1 MNKPKFYYRPY
12 QTTKFWS
19 PSLKEYR
26 YYKNTK
32 CEDWIHPNVPS
43 PGECLTIEEILNKIP
58 KGLPKQQCPLIMR
71 FEVTEMPGKDRVGL
85 DKWNGTI
92 FVDIDAQHS
101 ESLMKIK
108 DPTKRMQ
115 FFEQLKF
122 VLEKKHPDNFMYI
135 EHSSSGVGIHMLFYY
150 DCPKTREYF
159 DKAAEYTKNILL
171 NLSEIPGFSDA
182 IQEFEINQDTGNKE
196 MTLDPVYMR
205 PYQKCFIT
213 GRDGYIN
220 VDYTGKIDKAEL
232 DKCKVKRITPIV
244 DKTTSFSI
252 KKVDIKGMKRTGHMD
267 RFKLY
272 TAVKRITPNRTECE
286 NLWCELCKH
295 FKPYTKPGEYHTY
308 ETFIKEFDYDQ
319 IDETKADISLLSKYG
334 IYVDDTK
341 IYHHL
346 HDNQYLGNV
355 LDKLLEESPIGVS
368 LWQAPTGSGKT
379 TAWTDLNKKM
389 LDEIK
394 TNKETL
400 VGDKNKPTLIIE
412 PLNSIINTKYDD
424 DVKIVIGSDKFPE
437 KLGGYGTWVTNYNK
451 LLDTRDGITY
461 TLKDNVDELL
471 EQFGLIVID
480 ESHTIIKDKF
490 RSNVLI
496 PFVELIN
503 KIAETNKVILQTATP
518 MHEEYLLNIKRTI
531 VITKKPKCEINMS
544 FLRFDNSG
552 GRHYGGADLLGLVR
566 ECVEEHQKVYIY
578 WNNADLNRLKQFRAI
593 YDDPEKVAIY
603 HKANKGDISMER
615 IDKYHVLS
623 SKNYHG
629 DEEIEEYDY
638 DVLLSSVYFGVGN
651 DLNDVEDACVII
663 IGNNSWQEDIQA
675 IGRFRNSKHIDVIE
689 ILRPYDYEYLFETS
703 KHTKKFDT
711 ILFERR
717 RRNSALYVDKKNRSA
732 LTVQRAA
739 CKLVDETYIRALSIM
754 EAADEYDTSF
764 KTKLKMLTDPYYGIN
779 VDKDFEQF
787 LDYDDEDVENSK
799 EYWKSVT
806 EIRNKLKRDIVMGM
820 HIEQSVIDAD
830 PKLRNFNK
838 LYKRLKRLGV
848 NKILDVKYIVQSSK
862 FNILK
867 LFCDLFEKFKNRG
880 SNYTNKDFDY
890 AELAAMLWLTKQK
903 FEEKT
908 VEMFGGE
915 MPDKTYKFI
924 LAYVMFVSRCNKDW
938 NDYKLMADHYKKF
951 HWNAS
956 LFIAMPE
963 ELIDMFWHTGEYDAL
978 QEFID
983 NCLMPDDMLG
993 VKTSRAKVTCLDDI
1007 FAQLKTNA
1015 IYLLDNS
1022 KEIIYT
1028 VKRCCKISGVSE
1040 KINKSEAGKAG
1051 GKAGVK
1057 KCVILKAMPDKTL
1070 FKYGLNVGD
1079 EFESCD
1085 ELRKHISVGKSTISA
1100 WRDKKWIE

>member
-1 MNKPKFYYRPY
+1 MNKPFFYYRPY
-12 QTTKFWS
+12 QTTDFWS
-19 PSLKEYR
+19 PSLKTYR
-26 YYKNTK
+26 SYNNTK

-43 PGECLTIEEILNKIP
+43 PGECLTIEEILNKVP
-58 KGLPKQQCPLIMR
+58 KGLSKEKCPLIMR

-159 DKAAEYTKNILL
+159 DKAAEYTKNLLL
-171 NLSEIPGFSDA
+171 NLSEIPGFSEA
-182 IQEFEINQDTGNKE
+182 IQQVDNETKQE
-196 MTLDPVYMR
+196 TLDPVYMR

-220 VDYTGKIDKAEL
+220 AGYTGKIDKAEL
-232 DKCKVKRITPIV
+232 DKYKAKRITPIV
-244 DKTTSFSI
+244 DKTASFSI

-286 NLWCELCKH
+286 NLWCELCKG
-295 FKPYTKPGEYHTY
+295 FKPYSKPGEYHTY
-308 ETFIKEFDYDQ
+308 DTFIKEFNYDR
-319 IDETKADISLLSKYG
+319 IDETKADLSILSKYG
-334 IYVDDTK
+334 IYVDDKK

-346 HDNQYLGNV
+346 HDDEYLGDI
-355 LDKLLEESPIGVS
+355 LDKLLKESPIGVT

-379 TAWTDLNKKM
+379 TAWTDLNKNM
-389 LDEIK
+389 LAEIK
-394 TNKETL
+394 ANKETL

-424 DVKIVIGSDKFPE
+424 DVNVVIRNDKFPE
-437 KLGGYGTWVTNYNK
+437 KFDGYGTWVTNYNK
-451 LLDTRDGITY
+451 LLDTRDGITF
-461 TLKDNVDELL
+461 TLKDNVDALL

-518 MHEEYLLNIKRTI
+518 MHEEYLFKIKRTI
-531 VITKKPKCEINMS
+531 VITKKPKCEINMR

-593 YDDPEKVAIY
+593 YDDPDKVAIY
-603 HKANKGDISMER
+603 HKANKDDLSMDR

-689 ILRPYDYEYLFETS
+689 ILRPFEYEYLYETS
-703 KHTKKFDT
+703 KHTRKFDT

-739 CKLVDETYIRALSIM
+739 CKIVDETYIRALSIM
-754 EAADEYDTSF
+754 DAADEYDTSF

-779 VDKDFEQF
+779 VDEDFEQF

-799 EYWKSVT
+799 EYWKRVT

-820 HIEQSVIDAD
+820 HVEQSEIDRD
-830 PKLRNFNK
+830 PKLRNFYK

-848 NKILDVKYIVQSSK
+848 NKILDIKYIVQSSK

-867 LFCDLFEKFKNRG
+867 LFCDLFEPFKNRG
-880 SNYTNKDFDY
+880 SKYANEEFDY

-956 LFIAMPE
+956 LFIAMPD

-993 VKTSRAKVTCLDDI
+993 AKTNRAKVTCLDDI

-1028 VKRCCKISGVSE
+1028 VKRCCKISGISE
-1040 KINKSEAGKAG
+1040 KLNKSEAGKAG

-1057 KCVILKAMPDKTL
+1057 PVVVLVDIPKRKLKKDDT
-1070 FKYGLNVGD
+1070 FKSVKEL
-1079 EFESCD
+1079 CD
-1085 ELRKHISVGKSTISA
+1085 NTGITMQTAKRWKAEGKLTY
-1100 WRDKKWIE
+1100 

>member
-1 MNKPKFYYRPY
+1 MNKPHFYYRPY

-19 PSLKEYR
+19 PSLKTYR
-26 YYKNTK
+26 SYSNTK

-43 PGECLTIEEILNKIP
+43 PGECLTIEEILNKMP
-58 KGLPKQQCPLIMR
+58 KGQPKQKCPLIMR
-71 FEVTEMPGKDRVGL
+71 FEVTEMPGKGRVDF

-108 DPTKRMQ
+108 DHTKRMQ

-159 DKAAEYTKNILL
+159 DKAAEYTKNLLL

-182 IQEFEINQDTGNKE
+182 IQEVDKE
-196 MTLDPVYMR
+196 TKQETLDPVYMR
-205 PYQKCFIT
+205 PYQKCFLT

-220 VDYTGKIDKAEL
+220 ADYTGKIDLTEL
-232 DKCKVKRITPIV
+232 DKFKKKIITPIV
-244 DKTTSFSI
+244 DKTASYSI
-252 KKVDIKGMKRTGHMD
+252 RKVDIKGMRRTKHME

-286 NLWCELCKH
+286 NLWCELCKG
-295 FKPYTKPGEYHTY
+295 FKPYSKPGEYHTY
-308 ETFIKEFDYDQ
+308 ETFIKEFNYDS
-319 IDETKADISLLSKYG
+319 IDETKADISILSKYG
-334 IYVDDTK
+334 VYVDDKK

-346 HDNQYLGNV
+346 SDNQYLGDI

-368 LWQAPTGSGKT
+368 IWQAPTGSGKT

-389 LDEIK
+389 LAEIK
-394 TNKETL
+394 ANKETL

-503 KIAETNKVILQTATP
+503 KIAETNKVIIQTATP

-531 VITKKPKCEINMS
+531 VITKKPKSEINMS

-603 HKANKGDISMER
+603 HKANKGDLSMDR

-623 SKNYHG
+623 SKNYNG

-717 RRNSALYVDKKNRSA
+717 RRNSALYEDKKNRSA

-739 CKLVDETYIRALSIM
+739 CKIVDETYIRALSIM

-764 KTKLKMLTDPYYGIN
+764 KTKLKKLTDPYYGIN
-779 VDKDFEQF
+779 VDEDFEQF

-806 EIRNKLKRDIVMGM
+806 EIRNKLKRDIVMGV
-820 HIEQSVIDAD
+820 HVEQKEIDRD
-830 PKLRNFNK
+830 PKLRNFYK

-867 LFCDLFEKFKNRG
+867 LFCDLFEQFKNRG
-880 SNYTNKDFDY
+880 TNYANKDFDY
-890 AELAAMLWLTKQK
+890 AELAAMLWLSKQK
-903 FEEKT
+903 FEDKI

-956 LFIAMPE
+956 LFIAMPD

-983 NCLMPDDMLG
+983 NCLMPDAMLG
-993 VKTSRAKVTCLDDI
+993 VKTNSTKVTCLDDI

-1022 KEIIYT
+1022 KEIIYV
-1028 VKRCCKISGVSE
+1028 VKRCCKISGISE

-1051 GKAGVK
+1051 VK
-1057 KCVILKAMPDKTL
+1057 PVVVLVDIPKYKLKKDDTFKSVKELCDKIGIT
-1070 FKYGLNVGD
+1070 KQTAKRWKD
-1079 EFESCD
+1079 SC
-1085 ELRKHISVGKSTISA
+1085 K
-1100 WRDKKWIE
+1100 IEY

>member
-1 MNKPKFYYRPY
+1 MTKPKFYYRPY

-19 PSLKEYR
+19 PSLKTYR
-26 YYKNTK
+26 SYNNTK
-32 CEDWIHPNVPS
+32 CEDWINPNVPS
-43 PGECLTIEEILNKIP
+43 PGECLTIEEILNKVP
-58 KGLPKQQCPLIMR
+58 KGQPKEKCSLIMR
-71 FEVTEMPGKDRVGL
+71 FEATEMPGKDRVGL

-171 NLSEIPGFSDA
+171 NLPEIPGFSDA
-182 IQEFEINQDTGNKE
+182 IKEVDKETKQE
-196 MTLDPVYMR
+196 TLDPVYMR

-220 VDYTGKIDKAEL
+220 AGYTGKIDKAEL
-232 DKCKVKRITPIV
+232 DKYKKKIITPIV
-244 DKTTSFSI
+244 DKTASFSI
-252 KKVDIKGMKRTGHMD
+252 KKVDIKGMKRTGHMK

-286 NLWCELCKH
+286 NLWRELCKC
-295 FKPYTKPGEYHTY
+295 FKPYSKPGEYHTY
-308 ETFIKEFDYDQ
+308 ETFIKEFDYNK
-319 IDETKADISLLSKYG
+319 IDETKADISILKDYG
-334 IYVDDTK
+334 IYVDDKK

-346 HDNQYLGNV
+346 ADDKYLGDI
-355 LDKLLEESPIGVS
+355 LDKLLEASPIGVS
-368 LWQAPTGSGKT
+368 IWQAPTGSGKT

-394 TNKETL
+394 ANKDAL

-480 ESHTIIKDKF
+480 ESHTTIKDKF

-496 PFVELIN
+496 PFTDLIN

-518 MHEEYLLNIKRTI
+518 MHEEYLFNIKRTI
-531 VITKKPKCEINMS
+531 VITKKPKSEINMS

-593 YDDPEKVAIY
+593 YDDPDKVAIY

-623 SKNYHG
+623 SKNYNG

-717 RRNSALYVDKKNRSA
+717 RRNSALFVDKQNRSA

-764 KTKLKMLTDPYYGIN
+764 KTKIKNLTDSYYGIN
-779 VDKDFEQF
+779 VDEDFEQF

-799 EYWKSVT
+799 EYWKDVT
-806 EIRNKLKRDIVMGM
+806 EIRNKIKRDIVMGM
-820 HIEQSVIDAD
+820 HVEQSVIDAD
-830 PKLRNFNK
+830 PKIRNFYR

-867 LFCDLFEKFKNRG
+867 LFCDLFESFKNRG
-880 SNYTNKDFDY
+880 SNYANKDFDY

-956 LFIAMPE
+956 LFIAMPD

-983 NCLMPDDMLG
+983 NCLMPDDILG
-993 VKTSRAKVTCLDDI
+993 TKTSCAKVTCLDDI

-1028 VKRCCKISGVSE
+1028 VKRCCKISGISE

-1051 GKAGVK
+1051 VKPVVVLVDIPKRKLKKDDTFKSVKELCDKVGITMPTAKRWKDSGK
-1057 KCVILKAMPDKTL
+1057 
-1070 FKYGLNVGD
+1070 
-1079 EFESCD
+1079 
-1085 ELRKHISVGKSTISA
+1085 
-1100 WRDKKWIE
+1100 IEY

>member
-1 MNKPKFYYRPY
+1 MNKPLFYYRPY

-26 YYKNTK
+26 SYNNTK

-43 PGECLTIEEILNKIP
+43 PGECLTIEEILNKVP
-58 KGLPKQQCPLIMR
+58 KGLPKQKCPLIMR
-71 FEVTEMPGKDRVGL
+71 FEVTDMPCKDRVGF

-159 DKAAEYTKNILL
+159 DKAAEYTKNLLL
-171 NLSEIPGFSDA
+171 NLPEIPGFSDA
-182 IQEFEINQDTGNKE
+182 IKEVDKETKQE
-196 MTLDPVYMR
+196 TLDPVYMR

-220 VDYTGKIDKAEL
+220 ADYTGKIDKAEL
-232 DKCKVKRITPIV
+232 DKFKKKIITPIV
-244 DKTTSFSI
+244 DKTTSYEII
-252 KKVDIKGMKRTGHMD
+252 KVNIKGMRRTKHME

-272 TAVKRITPNRTECE
+272 TTVKRITPNRTECE
-286 NLWCELCKH
+286 NLWCELCRHFEEYVDSEGKH
-295 FKPYTKPGEYHTY
+295 HTY
-308 ETFIKEFDYDQ
+308 DTFIKEFNYD
-319 IDETKADISLLSKYG
+319 DIKEDRAKISILKDYG
-334 IYVDDTK
+334 IYVDDKK

-346 HDNQYLGNV
+346 HDDEYLGDI
-355 LDKLLEESPIGVS
+355 LDKLLEESPIGVT

-379 TAWTDLNKKM
+379 TAWTELNKNK
-389 LDEIK
+389 LAEIK
-394 TNKETL
+394 ANKKDI
-400 VGDKNKPTLIIE
+400 VGNKDKPTLIIE

-496 PFVELIN
+496 PFVDLIN

-518 MHEEYLLNIKRTI
+518 MHEEYLFNIKRTI

-593 YDDPEKVAIY
+593 YDDPDKVAIY
-603 HKANKGDISMER
+603 HKANKGDLSMER

-623 SKNYHG
+623 SKNYNG

-689 ILRPYDYEYLFETS
+689 ILRPYDYEYLYETS

-717 RRNSALYVDKKNRSA
+717 RRNSALYVDKQNRSA

-739 CKLVDETYIRALSIM
+739 CKIVDETYIRALSIM

-764 KTKLKMLTDPYYGIN
+764 KTKLKNLTDSYYGIN

-820 HIEQSVIDAD
+820 HVEQSEIDRD
-830 PKLRNFNK
+830 PKLRNFYK

-867 LFCDLFEKFKNRG
+867 LFCDLFEQFKNRG
-880 SNYTNKDFDY
+880 SKYANEEFDY
-890 AELAAMLWLTKQK
+890 AELAAMMWLTKQK

-956 LFIAMPE
+956 LFIAMPD

-1028 VKRCCKISGVSE
+1028 VKRCCKISGISE
-1040 KINKSEAGKAG
+1040 KLNKSKA

-1057 KCVILKAMPDKTL
+1057 PVVVLVDIPKYKLKKDDTFKSVKELCDKISI
-1070 FKYGLNVGD
+1070 NVKTAKRWKD
-1079 EFESCD
+1079 S
-1085 ELRKHISVGKSTISA
+1085 GK
-1100 WRDKKWIE
+1100 IEY

>member
-1 MNKPKFYYRPY
+1 MTKPKFYYRPY

-19 PSLKEYR
+19 PSLKTYR
-26 YYKNTK
+26 SYNNTK

-43 PGECLTIEEILNKIP
+43 PGECLTIEEILNKVP
-58 KGLPKQQCPLIMR
+58 KGMPKQKCPLIMR
-71 FEVTEMPGKDRVGL
+71 FEVTEMPGKDRVGF

-159 DKAAEYTKNILL
+159 DKAAEYTKNLLL
-171 NLSEIPGFSDA
+171 NLPEIPGFSDA
-182 IQEFEINQDTGNKE
+182 IQEVDKE
-196 MTLDPVYMR
+196 TKQETLDPVYMR

-220 VDYTGKIDKAEL
+220 ADYTGKIDLTEL
-232 DKCKVKRITPIV
+232 DKYKAKRITPIV
-244 DKTTSFSI
+244 DKTASYSI
-252 KKVDIKGMKRTGHMD
+252 KKVYIKGMRRTKHME

-272 TAVKRITPNRTECE
+272 TAVKRITPNRVECE
-286 NLWCELCKH
+286 NLWCELCRHFEEYVDSEGKH
-295 FKPYTKPGEYHTY
+295 HTY
-308 ETFIKEFDYDQ
+308 DTFIKEFNYD
-319 IDETKADISLLSKYG
+319 DIKEDRAKISILKDYG
-334 IYVDDTK
+334 IYVDDK
-341 IYHHL
+341 VIYHHL
-346 HDNQYLGNV
+346 RDDEYLGDI
-355 LDKLLEESPIGVS
+355 LGKLLEESPIGVS
-368 LWQAPTGSGKT
+368 IWQAPTGSGKT

-394 TNKETL
+394 ANKESL

-424 DVKIVIGSDKFPE
+424 DVKIVIESDKFPE

-518 MHEEYLLNIKRTI
+518 MHEEYLINIKRTI

-552 GRHYGGADLLGLVR
+552 GRHYGAADLLGLVR

-603 HKANKGDISMER
+603 HKANKGDLSMER
-615 IDKYHVLS
+615 IDKYHVLN

-717 RRNSALYVDKKNRSA
+717 RRNSALYADKQNRSA

-739 CKLVDETYIRALSIM
+739 CKIVDETYIRALSIM

-764 KTKLKMLTDPYYGIN
+764 KTKLKKLTDPYYGIN
-779 VDKDFEQF
+779 VDEDFEQF

-820 HIEQSVIDAD
+820 HVEQSEIDRD

-848 NKILDVKYIVQSSK
+848 NKILDIKYIVQSSK

-867 LFCDLFEKFKNRG
+867 LFCDLFEQFKNRG
-880 SNYTNKDFDY
+880 TNYANKDFDY
-890 AELAAMLWLTKQK
+890 AELAAMLWLSKQK

-956 LFIAMPE
+956 LFIAMPD

-983 NCLMPDDMLG
+983 NCLIPDDMLG
-993 VKTSRAKVTCLDDI
+993 VKTSSVKVTCLDDI

-1028 VKRCCKISGVSE
+1028 VKRCCKISGISE
-1040 KINKSEAGKAG
+1040 KLNKSEAGKAG
-1051 GKAGVK
+1051 VKPVVVLVDIHKYKLKKDDTFKSVKELCDKVGITMQTAIRWKDSGKIA
-1057 KCVILKAMPDKTL
+1057 
-1070 FKYGLNVGD
+1070 Y
-1079 EFESCD
+1079 
-1085 ELRKHISVGKSTISA
+1085 
-1100 WRDKKWIE
+1100 

>member
-1 MNKPKFYYRPY
+1 MTKPLFYYRPY
-12 QTTKFWS
+12 QDTYFWS
-19 PSLKEYR
+19 RSEGIYKKYPQTR
-26 YYKNTK
+26 YQ
-32 CEDWIHPNVPS
+32 DRIHPNVPS
-43 PGECLTIEEILNKIP
+43 PGECLTIEDILNKMP
-58 KGLPKQQCPLIMR
+58 KGLSKEKCPLIMR
-71 FEVTEMPGKDRVGL
+71 FEVTEMPFKDDVGL

-108 DPTKRMQ
+108 DHTKRMQ

-159 DKAAEYTKNILL
+159 DKAAEYTKNLLL
-171 NLSEIPGFSDA
+171 NLPELPGFSDA
-182 IQEFEINQDTGNKE
+182 IKEVDKETKQE
-196 MTLDPVYMR
+196 TLDPVYMR

-220 VDYTGKIDKAEL
+220 ADYTGKIDKVEL
-232 DKCKVKRITPIV
+232 DKFKKKRITPIV
-244 DKTTSFSI
+244 DKTASYTI
-252 KKVDIKGMKRTGHMD
+252 KKVNIKGMKRTGHMD

-272 TAVKRITPNRTECE
+272 TAVKRVTPNQTECDKI
-286 NLWCELCKH
+286 WCELCKH
-295 FKPYTKPGEYHTY
+295 FKPYSKPGEYHTY
-308 ETFIKEFDYDQ
+308 DTFIKEFNYDE
-319 IDETKADISLLSKYG
+319 IKEYTADISILSKYG
-334 IYVDDTK
+334 IYVDDK
-341 IYHHL
+341 IIFHHL
-346 HDNQYLGNV
+346 HDNQYLGDI
-355 LDKLLEESPIGVS
+355 LDNLLKESPIGVS

-389 LDEIK
+389 LDKIK
-394 TNKETL
+394 ANKESI

-424 DVKIVIGSDKFPE
+424 DVKIVIGRDKFPE

-451 LLDTRDGITY
+451 MLDTRDGITY

-480 ESHTIIKDKF
+480 ESHTIIKDEF

-496 PFVELIN
+496 PFTDLIN

-518 MHEEYLLNIKRTI
+518 MHEEYLFNIKRTI
-531 VITKKPKCEINMS
+531 VITKKPKSEINMS

-552 GRHYGGADLLGLVR
+552 GRHYGIPDLLGLVT

-593 YDDPEKVAIY
+593 YDDPDKVAIY

-623 SKNYHG
+623 SKNYNG

-717 RRNSALYVDKKNRSA
+717 RRNSALYVDKQNRSA

-754 EAADEYDTSF
+754 EASDEYDTSF
-764 KTKLKMLTDPYYGIN
+764 KTKLKMLTDSYYGIN
-779 VDKDFEQF
+779 VDEDFEQF
-787 LDYDDEDVENSK
+787 LDYDDEAVERSK

-806 EIRNKLKRDIVMGM
+806 EIRNKLKRDIVMGV
-820 HIEQSVIDAD
+820 HVEESVIDTD
-830 PKLRNFNK
+830 PKLRNFNR
-838 LYKRLKRLGV
+838 LWKRLKRLGV
-848 NKILDVKYIVQSSK
+848 NKILDVKYVVQSSK
-862 FNILK
+862 YNILK

-880 SNYTNKDFDY
+880 SKYVNEEFDY
-890 AELAAMLWLTKQK
+890 AELAAMLWLSKQK

-956 LFIAMPE
+956 LFIALPE

-993 VKTSRAKVTCLDDI
+993 TKTKRVKVTCLDDI

-1015 IYLLDNS
+1015 IYMLDNS

-1028 VKRCCKISGVSE
+1028 VKRCCKISGISE

-1051 GKAGVK
+1051 VK
-1057 KCVILKAMPDKTL
+1057 PVVVLVDIPKYKLKKDDTFKSVKELCDKIGITMQTAIRW
-1070 FKYGLNVGD
+1070 KDNSKIAY
-1079 EFESCD
+1079 
-1085 ELRKHISVGKSTISA
+1085 
-1100 WRDKKWIE
+1100 

>member
-1 MNKPKFYYRPY
+1 MNKPLFYYRPY
-12 QTTKFWS
+12 QTTEFWS
-19 PSLKEYR
+19 PSLKIYR
-26 YYKNTK
+26 SYNNTK

-43 PGECLTIEEILNKIP
+43 PGECLTIEEILNKMP
-58 KGLPKQQCPLIMR
+58 KGQPKQKCPLIMR
-71 FEVTEMPGKDRVGL
+71 FEVTEMPGIGRVDL

-159 DKAAEYTKNILL
+159 DKAAQYTKNILL
-171 NLSEIPGFSDA
+171 NLSEIPGFSEA
-182 IQEFEINQDTGNKE
+182 IQQVDKE
-196 MTLDPVYMR
+196 TKQETLDPVYMR

-220 VDYTGKIDKAEL
+220 ADYTGKIDKAEL

-244 DKTTSFSI
+244 DNTASFSI
-252 KKVDIKGMKRTGHMD
+252 KKVDIKGMRRTKHME

-286 NLWCELCKH
+286 NLWRELCRHFEEYVDSEGKH
-295 FKPYTKPGEYHTY
+295 HTY
-308 ETFIKEFDYDQ
+308 DTFIKEFNYDDIKEDRAQ
-319 IDETKADISLLSKYG
+319 ISILKDYG
-334 IYVDDTK
+334 IYVDDKK

-346 HDNQYLGNV
+346 ADDKYLGDI

-368 LWQAPTGSGKT
+368 IWQAPTGSGKT

-394 TNKETL
+394 ANKETL

-437 KLGGYGTWVTNYNK
+437 KLNGYGTWVTNYNK

-480 ESHTIIKDKF
+480 ESHTTIKDKF

-496 PFVELIN
+496 PFAELIN

-518 MHEEYLLNIKRTI
+518 MHEEYLFSIKRTI
-531 VITKKPKCEINMS
+531 VITKKPKSEINMS

-552 GRHYGGADLLGLVR
+552 GRHYGIHDLLGLVR

-711 ILFERR
+711 ILFERK
-717 RRNSALYVDKKNRSA
+717 RRNSALYEDKKNRSA
-732 LTVQRAA
+732 LTVQIAA

-754 EAADEYDTSF
+754 DASDEYDTSF

-779 VDKDFEQF
+779 VDEDFEQF
-787 LDYDDEDVENSK
+787 LDYDDEDVERSK

-806 EIRNKLKRDIVMGM
+806 EIRNKLKRDIVMGV
-820 HIEQSVIDAD
+820 HVEQSEIDKD
-830 PKLRNFNK
+830 PKLRNFNR

-862 FNILK
+862 YNILK
-867 LFCDLFEKFKNRG
+867 FFCDLFESFKNRG
-880 SNYTNKDFDY
+880 SNYANKDFDY
-890 AELAAMLWLTKQK
+890 AELAAMLWLSKQK

-956 LFIAMPE
+956 LFINMPD

-978 QEFID
+978 EEFID

-1015 IYLLDNS
+1015 IYMLDNS
-1022 KEIIYT
+1022 KEIIYV
-1028 VKRCCKISGVSE
+1028 VKRCCKISGISE

-1057 KCVILKAMPDKTL
+1057 KCTILKAMPTKTL
-1070 FKYGLNVGD
+1070 SKYGLNVGD
-1079 EFESCD
+1079 EFESGD
-1085 ELRKHISVGKSTISA
+1085 ELADKTGVKKCTITTWRK
-1100 WRDKKWIE
+1100 KKWIE

>member
-1 MNKPKFYYRPY
+1 MTKPKFYYRPY

-19 PSLKEYR
+19 PSLKIYR
-26 YYKNTK
+26 SYSNTK

-43 PGECLTIEEILNKIP
+43 PGECLTIEDILNKVP
-58 KGLPKQQCPLIMR
+58 KGQPKQKCPLIMR
-71 FEVTEMPGKDRVGL
+71 FEVTEMPCKDRVGL

-101 ESLMKIK
+101 ESLMKIT
-108 DPTKRMQ
+108 DPKKRMQ

-150 DCPKTREYF
+150 DCPRTREYF
-159 DKAAEYTKNILL
+159 DKAAEYTKNLLL
-171 NLSEIPGFSDA
+171 NLPELPGFSEA
-182 IQEFEINQDTGNKE
+182 IQQVDNESGQP
-196 MTLDPVYMR
+196 TLDPVYMR

-220 VDYTGKIDKAEL
+220 ADYNGKIDKAEL
-232 DKCKVKRITPIV
+232 DKYKAKRITPIV
-244 DKTTSFSI
+244 DNTASYEI
-252 KKVDIKGMKRTGHMD
+252 KKVDIKGMFRTKHMG
-267 RFKLY
+267 RFKDY
-272 TAVKRITPNRTECE
+272 TALKRLTPNKAECD
-286 NLWCELCKH
+286 NIWRELCKH
-295 FKPYTKPGEYHTY
+295 FEEYVDSEGKHHTY
-308 ETFIKEFDYDQ
+308 DTFIKEFNYDQ
-319 IDETKADISLLSKYG
+319 IKEYTADISRLSKYG
-334 IYVDDTK
+334 IYVDDKK

-346 HDNQYLGNV
+346 HDDQYLGDI

-368 LWQAPTGSGKT
+368 IWQAPTGSGKT
-379 TAWTDLNKKM
+379 TAWTDLNKKK

-394 TNKETL
+394 ANKKTI
-400 VGDKNKPTLIIE
+400 VGNDDKPTLIIE

-437 KLGGYGTWVTNYNK
+437 KLNGYGTWVTNYNK

-461 TLKDNVDELL
+461 TLKDNVDVLL

-496 PFVELIN
+496 PFTELIN

-518 MHEEYLLNIKRTI
+518 MHEEYLFSIKRTI
-531 VITKKPKCEINMS
+531 VITKKPKSDINMS

-552 GRHYGGADLLGLVR
+552 GRHYGIPDLLGLVR

-593 YDDPEKVAIY
+593 YDEPEKVAIY

-629 DEEIEEYDY
+629 DEDIEEYDY

-711 ILFERR
+711 IFFEHK
-717 RRNSALYVDKKNRSA
+717 RRNSALYVDKQNRSA

-739 CKLVDETYIRALSIM
+739 CKIVDETYIRALSIM
-754 EAADEYDTSF
+754 EASDEYDTSF
-764 KTKLKMLTDPYYGIN
+764 KTKLKMLTNSYYGIN
-779 VDKDFEQF
+779 VDEDFEQF
-787 LDYDDEDVENSK
+787 LDYDDEDVERSK

-806 EIRNKLKRDIVMGM
+806 EIRNNIKRNIVMGV
-820 HIEQSVIDAD
+820 HVERSVIDAD
-830 PKLRNFNK
+830 PKIRNFNR
-838 LYKRLKRLGV
+838 LWKRIERLGV

-867 LFCDLFEKFKNRG
+867 LFCDLFEPFKNRG
-880 SNYTNKDFDY
+880 SKYANEEFDY
-890 AELAAMLWLTKQK
+890 AELAAMLWLSKQK
-903 FEEKT
+903 FEDKI

-924 LAYVMFVSRCNKDW
+924 IAYVMFVSRCNKDW

-956 LFIAMPE
+956 LFIAMPD

-993 VKTSRAKVTCLDDI
+993 VKTSRTKVTCLDDI

-1022 KEIIYT
+1022 KEIIYI
-1028 VKRCCKISGVSE
+1028 VKRCCKISGISE

-1057 KCVILKAMPDKTL
+1057 KCIILKTMPAKAL
-1070 FKYGLNVGD
+1070 SKYGLNVGD
-1079 EFESCD
+1079 EYESGD
-1085 ELRKHISVGKSTISA
+1085 ELADKTGVKKCTITTWRK
-1100 WRDKKWIE
+1100 KKWIE

>member
-1 MNKPKFYYRPY
+1 MNKPHFYYRPY

-19 PSLKEYR
+19 PSLKTYR
-26 YYKNTK
+26 SYSNTK

-43 PGECLTIEEILNKIP
+43 PGECLTIEEILNKMP
-58 KGLPKQQCPLIMR
+58 KGMPKQKCPLIMR

-101 ESLMKIK
+101 ELLMKIK

-159 DKAAEYTKNILL
+159 DKAAQYTKNLLL
-171 NLSEIPGFSDA
+171 NLSEIPGFSEA
-182 IQEFEINQDTGNKE
+182 IQQVDKE
-196 MTLDPVYMR
+196 TKQETLDPVYMR

-232 DKCKVKRITPIV
+232 DKYKAKRITPIV
-244 DKTTSFSI
+244 DKTTSYSI
-252 KKVDIKGMKRTGHMD
+252 RKVDIKGMKRTGHME

-272 TAVKRITPNRTECE
+272 TALKRVTPNQTECDKI
-286 NLWCELCKH
+286 WCERCRHFEEYVDSEGKH
-295 FKPYTKPGEYHTY
+295 HTY
-308 ETFIKEFDYDQ
+308 DTFIKEFNYD
-319 IDETKADISLLSKYG
+319 DIKEDRGKISILKDYG
-334 IYVDDTK
+334 IYVDDK
-341 IYHHL
+341 IIYHHL
-346 HDNQYLGNV
+346 ADDKYLGDI
-355 LDKLLEESPIGVS
+355 LDKLLKESPIGVTI
-368 LWQAPTGSGKT
+368 WQAPTGSGKT

-394 TNKETL
+394 ANKESI
-400 VGDKNKPTLIIE
+400 VGYKNKPTLIIE

-518 MHEEYLLNIKRTI
+518 MHEEYLFSIKRTI

-603 HKANKGDISMER
+603 HKANKGDLSMER

-623 SKNYHG
+623 SKNYNG

-675 IGRFRNSKHIDVIE
+675 IGRFRNSKHIDVID

-717 RRNSALYVDKKNRSA
+717 RRNSALYEDKKKRSA

-754 EAADEYDTSF
+754 EASDEYDTSF

-806 EIRNKLKRDIVMGM
+806 EVRNKLKRDIVMGV
-820 HIEQSVIDAD
+820 HIEQSEIDRD
-830 PKLRNFNK
+830 PKLRNFNR

-862 FNILK
+862 FNVLK
-867 LFCDLFEKFKNRG
+867 LFCDLFEQFKNRG
-880 SNYTNKDFDY
+880 TNYANKDFDY
-890 AELAAMLWLTKQK
+890 AELAAMLWLSKQK
-903 FEEKT
+903 FEDKI

-956 LFIAMPE
+956 LFIAMPD

-993 VKTSRAKVTCLDDI
+993 AKTTHVKVTCLDDI

-1015 IYLLDNS
+1015 IYMLDNN
-1022 KEIIYT
+1022 KEIIYV

-1057 KCVILKAMPDKTL
+1057 PVIVLVDIPKRKLKKDDT
-1070 FKYGLNVGD
+1070 FKSVKELCDTIGITKQTAKRWKD
-1079 EFESCD
+1079 EC
-1085 ELRKHISVGKSTISA
+1085 KITY
-1100 WRDKKWIE
+1100 

>member
-1 MNKPKFYYRPY
+1 MNKPLFYYRPY

-26 YYKNTK
+26 SYNNTK

-43 PGECLTIEEILNKIP
+43 PGECLTIEEILNKMP
-58 KGLPKQQCPLIMR
+58 KGQPKQKCPLIMR
-71 FEVTEMPGKDRVGL
+71 FEVTEMPGKDRVGF

-135 EHSSSGVGIHMLFYY
+135 EHSSSGVGIHILFYY
-150 DCPKTREYF
+150 DCPKAREYF
-159 DKAAEYTKNILL
+159 DKAAEYTKNLLL
-171 NLSEIPGFSDA
+171 NLPELPGFSDA
-182 IQEFEINQDTGNKE
+182 IKEVDKETKQE
-196 MTLDPVYMR
+196 TLDPVYMR

-220 VDYTGKIDKAEL
+220 PDYTGKIDIAEL
-232 DKCKVKRITPIV
+232 DKYKAKRITPIV
-244 DKTTSFSI
+244 DKTTSYSI
-252 KKVDIKGMKRTGHMD
+252 RKVDIKGMKRTGHMD

-272 TAVKRITPNRTECE
+272 TAVKRITPNRTKCE
-286 NLWCELCKH
+286 NLWCELCRHFEEYVDSEGKH
-295 FKPYTKPGEYHTY
+295 HTY
-308 ETFIKEFDYDQ
+308 DTFIKEFNYDE
-319 IDETKADISLLSKYG
+319 IKEYTAKISILSKYG
-334 IYVDDTK
+334 IYVDDKK

-346 HDNQYLGNV
+346 HDDEYLGGI
-355 LDKLLEESPIGVS
+355 LDKLLQESPIGVT

-379 TAWTDLNKKM
+379 TAWTDLNKNK
-389 LDEIK
+389 LAEIK
-394 TNKETL
+394 ANKKTI
-400 VGDKNKPTLIIE
+400 VGNNDKPTLIIE

-424 DVKIVIGSDKFPE
+424 DVKIVIRSDKFPE

-480 ESHTIIKDKF
+480 ESHTIIKDIF

-503 KIAETNKVILQTATP
+503 KIAKTNKVILQTATP
-518 MHEEYLLNIKRTI
+518 MHEEYLFSLKRTI

-552 GRHYGGADLLGLVR
+552 GRQYGGADLLGLVR

-603 HKANKGDISMER
+603 HKANKGDLSMER

-623 SKNYHG
+623 SKNYYG

-717 RRNSALYVDKKNRSA
+717 RRNSALYVDKQNRSA
-732 LTVQRAA
+732 LTVQRAS

-764 KTKLKMLTDPYYGIN
+764 KTKLKNLTNPYYGIN
-779 VDKDFEQF
+779 VDEDFEQF

-820 HIEQSVIDAD
+820 HVEQSVIDAD

-867 LFCDLFEKFKNRG
+867 LFCDLFEPFKNRG
-880 SNYTNKDFDY
+880 SKYANEEFDY
-890 AELAAMLWLTKQK
+890 AELAAMMWLTKQK

-956 LFIAMPE
+956 LFIAMPD

-1028 VKRCCKISGVSE
+1028 VKRCCKISGISE
-1040 KINKSEAGKAG
+1040 KLNKSEAGKAG
-1051 GKAGVK
+1051 VKPVVVLVDIPKRKLKKDDTFKSVKELCDSIGITKQTAKRWKDSGK
-1057 KCVILKAMPDKTL
+1057 
-1070 FKYGLNVGD
+1070 
-1079 EFESCD
+1079 
-1085 ELRKHISVGKSTISA
+1085 
-1100 WRDKKWIE
+1100 IEY

>member
-1 MNKPKFYYRPY
+1 MTKPKFYYRPY

-19 PSLKEYR
+19 PSLKTYR
-26 YYKNTK
+26 SYSNTK

-43 PGECLTIEEILNKIP
+43 PGECLTIEDILNKIP
-58 KGLPKQQCPLIMR
+58 KGQPKQKCPLIMR

-182 IQEFEINQDTGNKE
+182 IKEVDKETKQE
-196 MTLDPVYMR
+196 TLDPVYMR

-220 VDYTGKIDKAEL
+220 SDYTGKIDKAEL
-232 DKCKVKRITPIV
+232 DKYKAKRITPIV
-244 DKTTSFSI
+244 DKTTSYSI
-252 KKVDIKGMKRTGHMD
+252 RKVDIKGMRRTKHME

-286 NLWCELCKH
+286 NLWCELCRHFEEYVDSEGKH
-295 FKPYTKPGEYHTY
+295 HTY
-308 ETFIKEFDYDQ
+308 DTFIKEFNYD
-319 IDETKADISLLSKYG
+319 DIKEDRAKISILKDYG
-334 IYVDDTK
+334 IYVDDKK

-346 HDNQYLGNV
+346 HDNQYLGDI

-368 LWQAPTGSGKT
+368 IWQAPTGSGKT

-394 TNKETL
+394 ANKDTL

-424 DVKIVIGSDKFPE
+424 DVKIVIGSNKFPE
-437 KLGGYGTWVTNYNK
+437 KISGYGTWVTNYNK

-518 MHEEYLLNIKRTI
+518 MHEEYLLNIKRRI
-531 VITKKPKCEINMS
+531 IITKKPKCEINMS

-552 GRHYGGADLLGLVR
+552 GRHYGAADLLGLVR

-593 YDDPEKVAIY
+593 YDDPDKVAIY
-603 HKANKGDISMER
+603 HKANKGDLSMER

-717 RRNSALYVDKKNRSA
+717 RRNSALYEDKKNRSA

-739 CKLVDETYIRALSIM
+739 CKIVDDTYIRALSIM
-754 EAADEYDTSF
+754 EASDEYDTSF
-764 KTKLKMLTDPYYGIN
+764 KTKLKNLTDSYYGIN

-787 LDYDDEDVENSK
+787 LDYDDEDVERSK
-799 EYWKSVT
+799 EYWKDVT
-806 EIRNKLKRDIVMGM
+806 EIRNKTKRDIVMGM
-820 HIEQSVIDAD
+820 HVEQSVIDAD

-862 FNILK
+862 YNILK
-867 LFCDLFEKFKNRG
+867 LFCDLFESFKNRG
-880 SNYTNKDFDY
+880 SNYANKDFDY

-915 MPDKTYKFI
+915 MPEKTYKFI

-956 LFIAMPE
+956 LFIAMPD

-993 VKTSRAKVTCLDDI
+993 VNTNRAKVTCLDDI

-1022 KEIIYT
+1022 KEIIYV
-1028 VKRCCKISGVSE
+1028 VKRCCKISGISE

-1057 KCVILKAMPDKTL
+1057 PVVVLVDIPKRKLKKDDT
-1070 FKYGLNVGD
+1070 FKSVKELCDMIGITKQTAKRWKA
-1079 EFESCD
+1079 ES
-1085 ELRKHISVGKSTISA
+1085 KITY
-1100 WRDKKWIE
+1100 

>member
-1 MNKPKFYYRPY
+1 MNKPHFYYRPY

-26 YYKNTK
+26 SYSNTK

-43 PGECLTIEEILNKIP
+43 PGECLTIEEILNKMP
-58 KGLPKQQCPLIMR
+58 KGQPKEKCPLIMR
-71 FEVTEMPGKDRVGL
+71 FEVTKMPVKDIVGL

-150 DCPKTREYF
+150 DCPKTKEYF
-159 DKAAEYTKNILL
+159 DKAAEYTKNLLL
-171 NLSEIPGFSDA
+171 NLPELPGFSDA
-182 IQEFEINQDTGNKE
+182 IKEVDKETKQE
-196 MTLDPVYMR
+196 TLDQVYMR
-205 PYQKCFIT
+205 PYQKCYLT
-213 GRDGYIN
+213 GKDGYIN
-220 VDYTGKIDKAEL
+220 ADYTGKIDKVEL
-232 DKCKVKRITPIV
+232 DKYKAKRITPIV
-244 DKTTSFSI
+244 DKTTTYTI
-252 KKVDIKGMKRTGHMD
+252 KKVNIKGMKRTGHME

-272 TAVKRITPNRTECE
+272 TAVKRVTPNQTECE

-295 FKPYTKPGEYHTY
+295 FKPYSKPGEYHTY
-308 ETFIKEFDYDQ
+308 ETFIKEFNYGS
-319 IDETKADISLLSKYG
+319 IDETKADISILKDYG
-334 IYVDDTK
+334 IYVDDKK

-346 HDNQYLGNV
+346 SDNQYLGDI
-355 LDKLLEESPIGVS
+355 LDKLLKESPIGVS

-389 LDEIK
+389 LNEIK
-394 TNKETL
+394 ANKETL

-480 ESHTIIKDKF
+480 ESHTIIKDKY
-490 RSNVLI
+490 RYNVLI

-518 MHEEYLLNIKRTI
+518 MHEEYLFSLKRTI
-531 VITKKPKCEINMS
+531 VITKKPKCEINMR

-552 GRHYGGADLLGLVR
+552 GRHYGMPDLFGLVR

-603 HKANKGDISMER
+603 HKANKGDLSMER

-623 SKNYHG
+623 SKNYNG

-689 ILRPYDYEYLFETS
+689 ILRPYDYEYLHETS

-711 ILFERR
+711 ILFAHK
-717 RRNSALYVDKKNRSA
+717 RRNSALYVDKQNRSA

-739 CKLVDETYIRALSIM
+739 YKIVDETYIRALSIM
-754 EAADEYDTSF
+754 EASDEYDTSF
-764 KTKLKMLTDPYYGIN
+764 NTKLKNLTDSYYGIN
-779 VDKDFEQF
+779 VDEDFEQF
-787 LDYDDEDVENSK
+787 LDYDDKDVERGK
-799 EYWKSVT
+799 AYWKSVT

-820 HIEQSVIDAD
+820 HVEKEEIERD
-830 PKLRNFNK
+830 PKLRNFYK
-838 LYKRLKRLGV
+838 LWKRIVRLGV

-867 LFCDLFEKFKNRG
+867 LFCDLFEQFKNRG
-880 SNYTNKDFDY
+880 TQYVGKDFDY
-890 AELAAMLWLTKQK
+890 AELAAMLWLSKQK
-903 FEEKT
+903 FEDKI

-956 LFIAMPE
+956 LFIAMPD

-1028 VKRCCKISGVSE
+1028 VKRCCKISGISE

-1051 GKAGVK
+1051 VKPVVVLVDIPKYKLKKDDAFKSVKELCDKIGITMPTAKRWKDSGK
-1057 KCVILKAMPDKTL
+1057 
-1070 FKYGLNVGD
+1070 
-1079 EFESCD
+1079 
-1085 ELRKHISVGKSTISA
+1085 
-1100 WRDKKWIE
+1100 IEY

>member
-12 QTTKFWS
+12 QDTEFWS
-19 PSLKEYR
+19 RSLGIYKKYTQTR
-26 YYKNTK
+26 YQ
-32 CEDWIHPNVPS
+32 DWIHQNVPS
-43 PGECLTIEEILNKIP
+43 PGECLTIEDILNKMP
-58 KGLPKQQCPLIMR
+58 KGLSKEKCPLIMR
-71 FEVTEMPGKDRVGL
+71 FEVTEMPFKDNVGI

-101 ESLMKIK
+101 ELLMKIK

-122 VLEKKHPDNFMYI
+122 ILEKKHPDNFMYI

-171 NLSEIPGFSDA
+171 NLSEIPGFSEA
-182 IQEFEINQDTGNKE
+182 IQQVDKETGQE
-196 MTLDPVYMR
+196 TFDPVYMR

-213 GRDGYIN
+213 GKDGYIN
-220 VDYTGKIDKAEL
+220 ADYTGKIDKAEL
-232 DKCKVKRITPIV
+232 DKYKAKRIAPIV
-244 DKTTSFSI
+244 DKTASYEI
-252 KKVDIKGMKRTGHMD
+252 KKVDIKGMRRTKHME

-272 TAVKRITPNRTECE
+272 TAVKRITPSRTECE
-286 NLWCELCKH
+286 KIWCELCRHFEEYVDSEGKH
-295 FKPYTKPGEYHTY
+295 HTY
-308 ETFIKEFDYDQ
+308 DTFIKEFNYDS
-319 IDETKADISLLSKYG
+319 IKEYTADISILSKYG
-334 IYVDDTK
+334 IYVDEKK

-346 HDNQYLGNV
+346 HDNQYLGDI
-355 LDKLLEESPIGVS
+355 LDKLLKASPIGVS
-368 LWQAPTGSGKT
+368 IWQAPTGSGKT
-379 TAWTDLNKKM
+379 TAWTELNKNK
-389 LDEIK
+389 LAEIK
-394 TNKETL
+394 ANKKDI
-400 VGDKNKPTLIIE
+400 VGNNDKPTLIIE
-412 PLNSIINTKYDD
+412 PLNSIIKTKYDD

-480 ESHTIIKDKF
+480 ESHTIIKDQY
-490 RSNVLI
+490 RYNVLV

-503 KIAETNKVILQTATP
+503 KIAETNKIILQTATP
-518 MHEEYLLNIKRTI
+518 MHEEYLFNIKRTI
-531 VITKKPKCEINMS
+531 VITKKPKSEINMS

-552 GRHYGGADLLGLVR
+552 GRHYGMPDLLGLVR

-593 YDDPEKVAIY
+593 YDDPDKVAIY
-603 HKANKGDISMER
+603 HKANKGDLSMER

-623 SKNYHG
+623 SKNYYG

-689 ILRPYDYEYLFETS
+689 ILRPYDYEYLYETS

-711 ILFERR
+711 ILFEHK
-717 RRNSALYVDKKNRSA
+717 RRNSALYVDKQNRSA

-739 CKLVDETYIRALSIM
+739 YKLVDETYIRALSIM
-754 EAADEYDTSF
+754 EASDEYDTSF
-764 KTKLKMLTDPYYGIN
+764 KTKLKNLTDSYYGIN
-779 VDKDFEQF
+779 VDEDFEQF
-787 LDYDDEDVENSK
+787 LDYDDEDVERGK
-799 EYWKSVT
+799 EYWKSVS

-820 HIEQSVIDAD
+820 HVEQSVIDTD
-830 PKLRNFNK
+830 PKLRNFYK

-848 NKILDVKYIVQSSK
+848 NKILDIKYIVQSSK

-867 LFCDLFEKFKNRG
+867 LFCDLFEQFKIRG
-880 SNYTNKDFDY
+880 SNYANKDFDY
-890 AELAAMLWLTKQK
+890 AELAAMLWLSKQK

-956 LFIAMPE
+956 LFIAMPD

-978 QEFID
+978 QEFVD

-993 VKTSRAKVTCLDDI
+993 VKTTHVKVTCLDDI

-1015 IYLLDNS
+1015 VYLLDNS

-1028 VKRCCKISGVSE
+1028 VKRCCKISGISE

-1051 GKAGVK
+1051 VKPVVVLVDIPKRKLKKDDTFKSVKELCDKIGINIKTAKRWKDSGK
-1057 KCVILKAMPDKTL
+1057 
-1070 FKYGLNVGD
+1070 
-1079 EFESCD
+1079 
-1085 ELRKHISVGKSTISA
+1085 
-1100 WRDKKWIE
+1100 IEY

>member
-1 MNKPKFYYRPY
+1 MTKPLFYYRPY
-12 QTTKFWS
+12 QDAYFWS
-19 PSLKEYR
+19 RSEKK
-26 YYKNTK
+26 YKKYPQTRFQ
-32 CEDWIHPNVPS
+32 DRIHPNVPS
-43 PGECLTIEEILNKIP
+43 PGECLTIEEILNKMP
-58 KGLPKQQCPLIMR
+58 KGLSKEKCPLIMR
-71 FEVTEMPGKDRVGL
+71 FEVTEMPFKDDVGL

-101 ESLMKIK
+101 ELLMKIK

-171 NLSEIPGFSDA
+171 NLSEIPGFSEA
-182 IQEFEINQDTGNKE
+182 IQQVDKE
-196 MTLDPVYMR
+196 TKQETLDPVYMR

-220 VDYTGKIDKAEL
+220 AGYTGKIDKAEL
-232 DKCKVKRITPIV
+232 DKYKAKRITPIV
-244 DKTTSFSI
+244 DKTASFSI
-252 KKVDIKGMKRTGHMD
+252 KKVDIKGVFRTKHMG
-267 RFKLY
+267 RFKDY

-286 NLWCELCKH
+286 NLWCDICKH
-295 FKPYTKPGEYHTY
+295 FKEYVDSEGKHHTY
-308 ETFIKEFDYDQ
+308 DTFITEFDYDS
-319 IDETKADISLLSKYG
+319 IDENTANISRLSKYG
-334 IYVDDTK
+334 IYVDDKK

-346 HDNQYLGNV
+346 HDDEYLGDI
-355 LDKLLEESPIGVS
+355 LDKLLEESPIGVT

-379 TAWTDLNKKM
+379 TAWTDLNKKI
-389 LDEIK
+389 LDKIK
-394 TNKETL
+394 ANKETL

-480 ESHTIIKDKF
+480 ESHTIIKDIY

-503 KIAETNKVILQTATP
+503 KIAEINKVILQTATP
-518 MHEEYLLNIKRTI
+518 KHEEYLFNIKRTI

-593 YDDPEKVAIY
+593 YDDPDKVAIY
-603 HKANKGDISMER
+603 HKANKGDLSMER

-623 SKNYHG
+623 SKNYNG

-711 ILFERR
+711 ILFERK
-717 RRNSALYVDKKNRSA
+717 RRNYALYADKQNRSA

-754 EAADEYDTSF
+754 EASDEYDTSF
-764 KTKLKMLTDPYYGIN
+764 KTKLKNLTDPYYGIN

-820 HIEQSVIDAD
+820 HVEQKEIDKD

-867 LFCDLFEKFKNRG
+867 LFCDLFETFKNRG
-880 SNYTNKDFDY
+880 SKYVNEEFDY
-890 AELAAMLWLTKQK
+890 AELAAMMWLTKQK

-956 LFIAMPE
+956 LFIAMPD

-1015 IYLLDNS
+1015 VYLLDNS

-1028 VKRCCKISGVSE
+1028 VKRCCKISGISE

-1057 KCVILKAMPDKTL
+1057 PVVVLVDIPKRKLKKDDTFKSVKELCDSTGITMQTAKRWKT
-1070 FKYGLNVGD
+1070 
-1079 EFESCD
+1079 E
-1085 ELRKHISVGKSTISA
+1085 GKLTY
-1100 WRDKKWIE
+1100 

>member
-1 MNKPKFYYRPY
+1 MNKPHFYYRPY
-12 QTTKFWS
+12 QTTEFWS
-19 PSLKEYR
+19 PSQKIHKKYTQTR
-26 YYKNTK
+26 YQ
-32 CEDWIHPNVPS
+32 DWIHPNVPS
-43 PGECLTIEEILNKIP
+43 PGECLTIEEILDKMP
-58 KGLPKQQCPLIMR
+58 KWLSKEKCPLIMR

-159 DKAAEYTKNILL
+159 DKAAEYTKNLLL

-182 IQEFEINQDTGNKE
+182 IQQVDKE
-196 MTLDPVYMR
+196 TKQETLDPVYMR

-220 VDYTGKIDKAEL
+220 AGYTGKIDKAEL
-232 DKCKVKRITPIV
+232 DKYKVKRITPIV
-244 DKTTSFSI
+244 DKTASFSI

-267 RFKLY
+267 RFYLY
-272 TAVKRITPNRTECE
+272 TAVKRITPNRTECDK
-286 NLWCELCKH
+286 LWCELCRHFEEYVDSEGKH
-295 FKPYTKPGEYHTY
+295 HTY
-308 ETFIKEFDYDQ
+308 DTFITEFDYDS
-319 IDETKADISLLSKYG
+319 IKEETAKISILKDYG
-334 IYVDDTK
+334 IYVDDKK

-346 HDNQYLGNV
+346 RDNQYLGDI
-355 LDKLLEESPIGVS
+355 LDKLLEESPIGVT

-379 TAWTDLNKKM
+379 TAWTDLNKNK
-389 LDEIK
+389 LAEIK
-394 TNKETL
+394 ANKETI
-400 VGDKNKPTLIIE
+400 VGNKDKPTLIIE

-480 ESHTIIKDKF
+480 ESHTTIKDKF

-496 PFVELIN
+496 PFTDLIN
-503 KIAETNKVILQTATP
+503 KIAKTNKVILQTATP
-518 MHEEYLLNIKRTI
+518 MHEEYLFSIKRTI

-603 HKANKGDISMER
+603 HKANKGDLSMER

-623 SKNYHG
+623 SKNYN
-629 DEEIEEYDY
+629 DEEEIEEYDY

-703 KHTKKFDT
+703 KHTKKFDI
-711 ILFERR
+711 ILHERR
-717 RRNSALYVDKKNRSA
+717 RRNSALYADKQNRSA

-739 CKLVDETYIRALSIM
+739 CKIVDETYIRALSIM
-754 EAADEYDTSF
+754 EASDEYDTSF
-764 KTKLKMLTDPYYGIN
+764 KTKLKNLTNPYYGIN
-779 VDKDFEQF
+779 VDEDFEQF

-820 HIEQSVIDAD
+820 HVDKEEIERD

-880 SNYTNKDFDY
+880 SKYVNEEFDY

-956 LFIAMPE
+956 LFIAMPD

-983 NCLMPDDMLG
+983 NCLMSDDMLG

-1028 VKRCCKISGVSE
+1028 VKRCCKISGISE

-1057 KCVILKAMPDKTL
+1057 KCVILEAMPTKTL
-1070 FKYGLNVGD
+1070 SKYGLNIGD
-1079 EFESCD
+1079 EFASGDVLADKTGVKKCTITTW
-1085 ELRKHISVGKSTISA
+1085 RK
-1100 WRDKKWIE
+1100 KKWIE

>member
-1 MNKPKFYYRPY
+1 MTKPSFYYRPY
-12 QTTKFWS
+12 QDAYFWS
-19 PSLKEYR
+19 RSEKK
-26 YYKNTK
+26 YKKYTQTRFQ
-32 CEDWIHPNVPS
+32 DRIHPNVPS
-43 PGECLTIEEILNKIP
+43 PGECLTLEEILNKMP
-58 KGLPKQQCPLIMR
+58 RGLSKEKCPLIMR
-71 FEVTEMPGKDRVGL
+71 FEVTEMPFKDDVGL

-108 DPTKRMQ
+108 DTTKRMQ

-159 DKAAEYTKNILL
+159 DKAAEYTKNLLL
-171 NLSEIPGFSDA
+171 NLPELPGFSDA
-182 IQEFEINQDTGNKE
+182 IKEVDKETKQE
-196 MTLDPVYMR
+196 TLDPVYMR
-205 PYQKCFIT
+205 PYQKCFLT

-220 VDYTGKIDKAEL
+220 GDYTGKIDLTEL
-232 DKCKVKRITPIV
+232 DKFKKKIITPIV
-244 DKTTSFSI
+244 DKTASYEII
-252 KKVDIKGMKRTGHMD
+252 KVNIKGMRRTKHME

-272 TAVKRITPNRTECE
+272 TTVKRITPNRTECDK
-286 NLWCELCKH
+286 LWCELCRHFEEYVDSEGKH
-295 FKPYTKPGEYHTY
+295 HTY
-308 ETFIKEFDYDQ
+308 DTFITEFDYDE
-319 IDETKADISLLSKYG
+319 IKEDRAKISILKDYG
-334 IYVDDTK
+334 IYVDDKK

-346 HDNQYLGNV
+346 RDDEYLGDI
-355 LDKLLEESPIGVS
+355 LDKLLEESPIGVTI
-368 LWQAPTGSGKT
+368 WQAPTGSGKT

-389 LDEIK
+389 LAEIK
-394 TNKETL
+394 ANKETL

-518 MHEEYLLNIKRTI
+518 MHEEYLFSIKRTI

-603 HKANKGDISMER
+603 HKANKGDLSMER

-711 ILFERR
+711 ILFERK
-717 RRNSALYVDKKNRSA
+717 RRNYALYADKQNRSA

-764 KTKLKMLTDPYYGIN
+764 KTKLKNLTNPYYGIN
-779 VDKDFEQF
+779 VDEDFEQF

-820 HIEQSVIDAD
+820 HVEQSEIDKD

-838 LYKRLKRLGV
+838 LYKRLKQLGV

-880 SNYTNKDFDY
+880 SKYVNEEFDY
-890 AELAAMLWLTKQK
+890 AELAAMMWLSKQK
-903 FEEKT
+903 FEDKI

-956 LFIAMPE
+956 LFIAMPD

-1028 VKRCCKISGVSE
+1028 VKRCCKISGISE
-1040 KINKSEAGKAG
+1040 KLNKSEAGKAG

-1057 KCVILKAMPDKTL
+1057 KCTILKAMPDKTL
-1070 FKYGLNVGD
+1070 SKYGLNVGN
-1079 EFESCD
+1079 EFESGD
-1085 ELRKHISVGKSTISA
+1085 ELASKIGVKKCTITTWRK
-1100 WRDKKWIE
+1100 KKWIE

>member
-1 MNKPKFYYRPY
+1 MTKPLFYYRPY

-43 PGECLTIEEILNKIP
+43 PGECLTIEEILNKMP
-58 KGLPKQQCPLIMR
+58 KGLPKQKCPLIMR
-71 FEVTEMPGKDRVGL
+71 FEVTEMPGKDRVGF

-101 ESLMKIK
+101 ELLMKIK

-150 DCPKTREYF
+150 DCPRTREYF
-159 DKAAEYTKNILL
+159 DKAAEYTKNLLL
-171 NLSEIPGFSDA
+171 NLSELPGFSEA
-182 IQEFEINQDTGNKE
+182 IQQVDNETGQE
-196 MTLDPVYMR
+196 TLDPVYMR
-205 PYQKCFIT
+205 PYQKCFLT

-220 VDYTGKIDKAEL
+220 ADYTGKIDKAEL
-232 DKCKVKRITPIV
+232 DKYKAKRITPIV
-244 DKTTSFSI
+244 DKTTSYSI
-252 KKVDIKGMKRTGHMD
+252 KKVDIKGVFRTKHMG
-267 RFKLY
+267 RFKDY

-286 NLWCELCKH
+286 NLWCDICKH
-295 FKPYTKPGEYHTY
+295 FKEYVDSEGKHHTY
-308 ETFIKEFDYDQ
+308 DTFITEFDYDS
-319 IDETKADISLLSKYG
+319 IDENTANISRLSKYG
-334 IYVDDTK
+334 IYVDDKK

-346 HDNQYLGNV
+346 HDNQYLGDI
-355 LDKLLEESPIGVS
+355 LDKLLKESPIGVT

-379 TAWTDLNKKM
+379 TAWTDLNKEM
-389 LDEIK
+389 LAEIK
-394 TNKETL
+394 ANKETL

-412 PLNSIINTKYDD
+412 PLNSIIKTKYDD

-480 ESHTIIKDKF
+480 ESHTIIKDIY

-503 KIAETNKVILQTATP
+503 KIAEINKVILQTATP
-518 MHEEYLLNIKRTI
+518 KHEEYLFSLKRTI

-603 HKANKGDISMER
+603 HKANKGDLSMER

-623 SKNYHG
+623 SKNYNG

-717 RRNSALYVDKKNRSA
+717 RRNYALYADKQNRSA

-754 EAADEYDTSF
+754 EASDEYDTSF
-764 KTKLKMLTDPYYGIN
+764 KTKLKNLTNPYYGIN
-779 VDKDFEQF
+779 VDEDFEQF

-820 HIEQSVIDAD
+820 HVEQSEIDRD

-867 LFCDLFEKFKNRG
+867 LFCDLFEQFKNRG
-880 SNYTNKDFDY
+880 SNYANKDFDY
-890 AELAAMLWLTKQK
+890 AELAAMMWLSKQK

-956 LFIAMPE
+956 LFIAMPD

-1015 IYLLDNS
+1015 VYLLDNS

-1028 VKRCCKISGVSE
+1028 VKRCCKISGISE

-1051 GKAGVK
+1051 VKPVVVLVDIPKYKLKKDDAFKSVKELCEKIGITKQTAKRWKDSGK
-1057 KCVILKAMPDKTL
+1057 
-1070 FKYGLNVGD
+1070 
-1079 EFESCD
+1079 
-1085 ELRKHISVGKSTISA
+1085 
-1100 WRDKKWIE
+1100 IEY

>member
-1 MNKPKFYYRPY
+1 MQKPVIKFYFQRYKKGTY
-12 QTTKFWS
+12 WS
-19 PSLKEYR
+19 
-26 YYKNTK
+26 KNEKKTF
-32 CEDWIHPNVPS
+32 DSDDIGNQVWLADGVPCK
-43 PGECLTIEEILNKIP
+43 GECLTLEEILPQLNKTT
-58 KGLPKQQCPLIMR
+58 KKSERDLIMR
-71 FEVTEMPGKDRVGL
+71 FEVNEFPIAERTDFS
-85 DKWNGTI
+85 KWDGII

-101 ESLMKIK
+101 KSLRSLPIEAQKNYMFDI
-108 DPTKRMQ
+108 Q
-115 FFEQLKF
+115 NQLEMDCIDTF
-122 VLEKKHPDNFMYI
+122 YYI
-135 EHSSSGVGIHMLFYY
+135 EHSSSGVGMHIMFYY
-150 DCPKTREYF
+150 ECPRTKDYF
-159 DKAAEYTKNILL
+159 LKAAEYTKDMLFNMKYRDF
-171 NLSEIPGFSDA
+171 GKV
-182 IQEFEINQDTGNKE
+182 IQEIDERPGKQLNKKTFDEVYKKPFQKCYLTGIDGSINEYCTGN
-196 MTLDPVYMR
+196 
-205 PYQKCFIT
+205 
-213 GRDGYIN
+213 IN
-220 VDYTGKIDKAEL
+220 IAEL
-232 DKCKVKRITPIV
+232 DKYE
-244 DKTTSFSI
+244 I
-252 KKVDIKGMKRTGHMD
+252 K
-267 RFKLY
+267 Y
-272 TAVKRITPNRTECE
+272 TATTLADLPADGYEYTVKKIDVASHMTTRDWGERRSDIYAVKLLEPN
-286 NLWCELCKH
+286 K
-295 FKPYTKPGEYHTY
+295 
-308 ETFIKEFDYDQ
+308 D
-319 IDETKADISLLSKYG
+319 KAYKLIEHIAQFYIHERNDGRLVNEMKNMYNSLDVKYADLDRLKRFG
-334 IYVDDTK
+334 IYINKDVK
-341 IYHHL
+341 HIHL
-346 HDNQYLGNV
+346 SDNQYLGDI

-424 DVKIVIGSDKFPE
+424 DVKIVIRNDKFPE

-518 MHEEYLLNIKRTI
+518 MHEEYLFNIKRTI

-552 GRHYGGADLLGLVR
+552 GRHYGAADLLGLVR

-593 YDDPEKVAIY
+593 YDDPDKVAIY
-603 HKANKGDISMER
+603 HKANKGDLSMER

-629 DEEIEEYDY
+629 DEEIEDYDY

-711 ILFERR
+711 ILFEHR
-717 RRNSALYVDKKNRSA
+717 RRNSALYVDKQNRSA

-739 CKLVDETYIRALSIM
+739 CKIVDETYIRALSIM
-754 EAADEYDTSF
+754 EASDEYDTSF
-764 KTKLKMLTDPYYGIN
+764 KTKLENLTNPYYGIN
-779 VDKDFEQF
+779 VDEDFEQF

-799 EYWKSVT
+799 EYWKNVT

-820 HIEQSVIDAD
+820 HVEQNEIDRD
-830 PKLRNFNK
+830 PKLRNFYK
-838 LYKRLKRLGV
+838 LWKRIVRLGV
-848 NKILDVKYIVQSSK
+848 NKILDIKYIVQSSK

-867 LFCDLFEKFKNRG
+867 LFCDLFEPFKSRG
-880 SNYTNKDFDY
+880 SKYANEEFDY
-890 AELAAMLWLTKQK
+890 AELAAMMWLTKQK

-956 LFIAMPE
+956 LFIAMPD

-983 NCLMPDDMLG
+983 NCLLPDDMLG

-1028 VKRCCKISGVSE
+1028 VKRCCKISGISE
-1040 KINKSEAGKAG
+1040 KLNKSEAGKAG
-1051 GKAGVK
+1051 VKPVVVLVDIPKYKLKKDDAFKSVKELCDKIGITKQTAKRWKDSGKIA
-1057 KCVILKAMPDKTL
+1057 
-1070 FKYGLNVGD
+1070 Y
-1079 EFESCD
+1079 
-1085 ELRKHISVGKSTISA
+1085 
-1100 WRDKKWIE
+1100 

>member
-1 MNKPKFYYRPY
+1 MNKPFFYYRPY
-12 QTTKFWS
+12 QTTDFWS
-19 PSLKEYR
+19 PSLKTYR
-26 YYKNTK
+26 SYNNTK

-43 PGECLTIEEILNKIP
+43 PGECLTIEEILNKVP
-58 KGLPKQQCPLIMR
+58 KGLSKEKCPLIMR

-159 DKAAEYTKNILL
+159 DKAAEYTKNLLL
-171 NLSEIPGFSDA
+171 NLSEIPGFSEA
-182 IQEFEINQDTGNKE
+182 IQQVDNETKQE
-196 MTLDPVYMR
+196 TLDPVYMR

-220 VDYTGKIDKAEL
+220 AGYTGKIDKAEL
-232 DKCKVKRITPIV
+232 DKYKAKRITPIV
-244 DKTTSFSI
+244 DKTASFSI

-286 NLWCELCKH
+286 NLWCELCKG
-295 FKPYTKPGEYHTY
+295 FKPYSKPGEYHTY
-308 ETFIKEFDYDQ
+308 DTFIKEFNYDR
-319 IDETKADISLLSKYG
+319 IDETKADLSILSKYG
-334 IYVDDTK
+334 IYVDDK
-341 IYHHL
+341 IIYHHL
-346 HDNQYLGNV
+346 HDDEYLGDI
-355 LDKLLEESPIGVS
+355 LDKLLKESPIGVT

-379 TAWTDLNKKM
+379 TAWTDLNKNM
-389 LDEIK
+389 LAEIK
-394 TNKETL
+394 ANKETL

-424 DVKIVIGSDKFPE
+424 DVNVVIRNDKFPE
-437 KLGGYGTWVTNYNK
+437 KFDGYGTWVTNYNK
-451 LLDTRDGITY
+451 LLDTRDGITF
-461 TLKDNVDELL
+461 TLKDNVDALL

-518 MHEEYLLNIKRTI
+518 MHEEYLFKIKRTI
-531 VITKKPKCEINMS
+531 VITKKPKCEINMR

-593 YDDPEKVAIY
+593 YDDPDKVAIY
-603 HKANKGDISMER
+603 HKANKDDLSMDR

-689 ILRPYDYEYLFETS
+689 ILRPFEYEYLYETS
-703 KHTKKFDT
+703 KHTRKFDT

-739 CKLVDETYIRALSIM
+739 CKIVDETYIRALSIM
-754 EAADEYDTSF
+754 DAADEYDTSF

-779 VDKDFEQF
+779 VDEDFEQF

-799 EYWKSVT
+799 EYWKRVT

-820 HIEQSVIDAD
+820 HVEQSEIDRD
-830 PKLRNFNK
+830 PKLRNFYK

-848 NKILDVKYIVQSSK
+848 NKILDIKYIVQSSK

-867 LFCDLFEKFKNRG
+867 LFCDLFEPFKNRG
-880 SNYTNKDFDY
+880 SKYANEEFDY

-956 LFIAMPE
+956 LFIAMPD

-993 VKTSRAKVTCLDDI
+993 AKTNRAKVTCLDDI

-1028 VKRCCKISGVSE
+1028 VKRCCKISGISE
-1040 KINKSEAGKAG
+1040 KLNKSEAGKAG

-1057 KCVILKAMPDKTL
+1057 PVVVLVDIPKRKLKKDDT
-1070 FKYGLNVGD
+1070 FKSVKEL
-1079 EFESCD
+1079 CD
-1085 ELRKHISVGKSTISA
+1085 NTGITMQTAKRWKAEGKLTY
-1100 WRDKKWIE
+1100 

>member
-1 MNKPKFYYRPY
+1 MTKPKFYYRPY

-19 PSLKEYR
+19 PSLKKYR
-26 YYKNTK
+26 SYNNTK

-43 PGECLTIEEILNKIP
+43 PGECLTIEEILNKVP
-58 KGLPKQQCPLIMR
+58 KGQPKEKCSLIMR
-71 FEVTEMPGKDRVGL
+71 FEATEMPGKDRVGL

-159 DKAAEYTKNILL
+159 DKAAEYTKNLLL
-171 NLSEIPGFSDA
+171 NLPELPGFSDA
-182 IQEFEINQDTGNKE
+182 IKEVDKETRQE
-196 MTLDPVYMR
+196 TLDPVYMR

-220 VDYTGKIDKAEL
+220 ADYTGKIDKAEL
-232 DKCKVKRITPIV
+232 DKYKAKRITPIV
-244 DKTTSFSI
+244 DKTASYTI
-252 KKVDIKGMKRTGHMD
+252 KKVDIKGMLRTKHME

-272 TAVKRITPNRTECE
+272 TALKRATPNQTECDKIWRE
-286 NLWCELCKH
+286 RSRHFEEYVDSEGKH
-295 FKPYTKPGEYHTY
+295 HTY
-308 ETFIKEFDYDQ
+308 DTFITEFNYDSIKEY
-319 IDETKADISLLSKYG
+319 TADISILSKYG
-334 IYVDDTK
+334 IYVDDK
-341 IYHHL
+341 IIYHHL
-346 HDNQYLGNV
+346 HDNQYLGDI
-355 LDKLLEESPIGVS
+355 LDELLKESPIGVS
-368 LWQAPTGSGKT
+368 IWQAPTGSGKT

-394 TNKETL
+394 AKKDTII
-400 VGDKNKPTLIIE
+400 GDKNKPTLIIE

-424 DVKIVIGSDKFPE
+424 DVKVVIGNDKFPE

-471 EQFGLIVID
+471 DQFGLIVID

-496 PFVELIN
+496 PFTDLIN

-518 MHEEYLLNIKRTI
+518 MHEKYLFNIKRTI
-531 VITKKPKCEINMS
+531 VITKKPKSEINMS

-552 GRHYGGADLLGLVR
+552 GRHYGIPDLLGLVT
-566 ECVEEHQKVYIY
+566 ECVEEHKKVYIY

-593 YDDPEKVAIY
+593 YDDSEKVAIY

-623 SKNYHG
+623 SKNYNG

-711 ILFERR
+711 IFYERK
-717 RRNSALYVDKKNRSA
+717 RRNSALYADKQNRSA

-739 CKLVDETYIRALSIM
+739 CKIVDETYIRALSIM
-754 EAADEYDTSF
+754 DASDEYDTSF
-764 KTKLKMLTDPYYGIN
+764 KTKLKMLTDSYYGIN
-779 VDKDFEQF
+779 VDGDFEQF
-787 LDYDDEDVENSK
+787 LDYDDEVVERSK

-806 EIRNKLKRDIVMGM
+806 EIRNKIKRDIVMGV
-820 HIEQSVIDAD
+820 HVEKSVIDAD
-830 PKLRNFNK
+830 PKLRNFK
-838 LYKRLKRLGV
+838 ALYKRLKRLGV

-862 FNILK
+862 FNIMK
-867 LFCDLFEKFKNRG
+867 LFCDLFEQFKNRG
-880 SNYTNKDFDY
+880 SNYANKEFDY
-890 AELAAMLWLTKQK
+890 AELAAMLWLSKQK

-956 LFIAMPE
+956 LFIAMPD

-993 VKTSRAKVTCLDDI
+993 TKTKRVKVACLDDI

-1057 KCVILKAMPDKTL
+1057 QVVVLVDIPKRALKKDDTFKSVKELCDKIGIT
-1070 FKYGLNVGD
+1070 KQTAKRWKH
-1079 EFESCD
+1079 ES
-1085 ELRKHISVGKSTISA
+1085 KITY
-1100 WRDKKWIE
+1100 

>member
-1 MNKPKFYYRPY
+1 MNKPFFYYRPY

-26 YYKNTK
+26 SYGNTK

-43 PGECLTIEEILNKIP
+43 PGECLTIEEILNKVP
-58 KGLPKQQCPLIMR
+58 KGLPKQKCPLIMR

-159 DKAAEYTKNILL
+159 DKAAEYTKNLLL
-171 NLSEIPGFSDA
+171 NLSELPGFSEA
-182 IQEFEINQDTGNKE
+182 IQQVDKE
-196 MTLDPVYMR
+196 TKQETLDPVYMR

-220 VDYTGKIDKAEL
+220 AGYTGKIDKAEL
-232 DKCKVKRITPIV
+232 DKYKAKRITPIV
-244 DKTTSFSI
+244 DKTASYSI
-252 KKVDIKGMKRTGHMD
+252 KKVDIKGVFRTKHMG
-267 RFKLY
+267 RFKDY

-286 NLWCELCKH
+286 NLWCDICKH
-295 FKPYTKPGEYHTY
+295 FKEYVDSEGKHHTY
-308 ETFIKEFDYDQ
+308 DTFITEFDYDS
-319 IDETKADISLLSKYG
+319 IKEETANISRLSKYG
-334 IYVDDTK
+334 IYVDDKK

-346 HDNQYLGNV
+346 HDNQYLGDV
-355 LDKLLEESPIGVS
+355 LDKLLEESPIGVT

-379 TAWTDLNKKM
+379 TAWTDLNKKI
-389 LDEIK
+389 LDKIK
-394 TNKETL
+394 ANKDTL

-412 PLNSIINTKYDD
+412 PLNSIINTKYDN

-518 MHEEYLLNIKRTI
+518 MHEEYLFNIKRTI

-603 HKANKGDISMER
+603 HKANKGDLSMER
-615 IDKYHVLS
+615 IDKYHVLN
-623 SKNYHG
+623 SKNYNG

-663 IGNNSWQEDIQA
+663 VGNNSWQEDIQA
-675 IGRFRNSKHIDVIE
+675 IGRFRNSKRIDVIE

-711 ILFERR
+711 ILFDRK
-717 RRNSALYVDKKNRSA
+717 RRNSALYVDKQNRTA

-739 CKLVDETYIRALSIM
+739 CKIVDETYIRALSIM

-764 KTKLKMLTDPYYGIN
+764 KTKLKNLTDSYYGIN
-779 VDKDFEQF
+779 VDEDFEQF

-799 EYWKSVT
+799 EWWKSVT

-820 HIEQSVIDAD
+820 HVEKEEIDRD
-830 PKLRNFNK
+830 PKLRNFYK
-838 LYKRLKRLGV
+838 LYKRLKQLGV

-880 SNYTNKDFDY
+880 SKYVNEEFDY
-890 AELAAMLWLTKQK
+890 AELAAMMWLSKQK
-903 FEEKT
+903 FEDKI

-938 NDYKLMADHYKKF
+938 NDYKLMADYYKKF

-956 LFIAMPE
+956 LFIAMPD

-993 VKTSRAKVTCLDDI
+993 AKTSRAKVTCLDDI

-1028 VKRCCKISGVSE
+1028 VKRCCKISGISE
-1040 KINKSEAGKAG
+1040 KIN
-1051 GKAGVK
+1051 
-1057 KCVILKAMPDKTL
+1057 
-1070 FKYGLNVGD
+1070 
-1079 EFESCD
+1079 
-1085 ELRKHISVGKSTISA
+1085 
-1100 WRDKKWIE
+1100 